1 MSEIPDYE
9 DTRDFKF
16 EIPSTSAV
24 QPTRLELDDKLKFR
38 CHRGV
43 SCWNE
48 CCSRADVTLAP
59 YDILRLK
66 EATGLDTT
74 ELLKKHTVP
83 FELDAHGVPG
93 LKLRTN
99 DDGACLFMTDEGCS
113 VYENRPTA
121 CRYYPSG
128 LLAMKSISEATDE
141 RHFLLIKEDHCKGHD
156 EDHTQ
161 TIAEYRKEQGVEEYD
176 VLNHQWY
183 QIILKKKSTGPTIG
197 KPSDMSLQM
206 FFMASY
212 DMDRFRRFVM
222 SDAFIKMYDLDNEE
236 YEILE
241 KDDIALMN
249 FGFKLMKQVFF
260 GEMVIK
266 EREGAWDKR
275 VEERRD
281 ILAFRKQAEIS
292 EHQRKADEAREASLN
307 SDKDD

>member
-1 MSEIPDYE
+1 MSDKNNF
-9 DTRDFKF
+9 TF
-16 EIPSTSAV
+16 ELPHSSPVEPI
-24 QPTRLELDDKLKFR
+24 RLELEDKLKFR

-59 YDILRLK
+59 YDIIRLK
-66 EATGLDTT
+66 NALGMDST
-74 ELLKKHTVP
+74 EFLKNHTVP
-83 FELDAHGVPG
+83 FELDAHSVPG
-93 LKLRTN
+93 LKLRT
-99 DDGACLFMTDEGCS
+99 DDSGACLFMKEEGCS

-128 LLAMKSISEATDE
+128 LLSMKSITEATAE
-141 RHFLLIKEDHCKGHD
+141 QHYLLIKEKHCKGHE
-156 EDHTQ
+156 EDQVQ

-197 KPSDMSLQM
+197 KPSEMSLQM

-212 DMDRFRRFVM
+212 DLDRFRRFVM
-222 SDAFIKMYDLDNEE
+222 SDAFIKMYDLDDEE
-236 YEILE
+236 YSELE

-260 GEMVIK
+260 GELTIK
-266 EREGAWDKR
+266 ERQGAWDKR
-275 VEERRD
+275 VEERRE
-281 ILAFRKQAEIS
+281 ILEYRRQAEIA
-292 EHQRKADEAREASLN
+292 EHQRRQEEARTASLD
-307 SDKDD
+307 SGIDD

>member
-1 MSEIPDYE
+1 MSELEDYE
-9 DTRDFKF
+9 DKRSYKF
-16 EIPSTSAV
+16 DVPSSGTV
-24 QPTRLELDDKLKFR
+24 EPTRLELEDKLKFR

-66 EATGLDTT
+66 DATGMDST
-74 ELLKKHTVP
+74 EFLKAHTVP

-93 LKLRTN
+93 LKLRT
-99 DDGACLFMTDEGCS
+99 DDSGACLFMKEEGCS

-141 RHFLLIKEDHCKGHD
+141 RHFLLVKEDHCKGHD
-156 EDHTQ
+156 EDTIQ
-161 TIAEYRKEQGVEEYD
+161 TIGEYRAAQGVEEYD
-176 VLNHQWY
+176 VENHAWY

-197 KPSDMSLQM
+197 RPSEMSLQM

-212 DMDRFRRFVM
+212 DNDRFRRFVM
-222 SDAFIKMYDLDNEE
+222 SDAFIKMYDLDDEE
-236 YEILE
+236 YASLE
-241 KDDIALMN
+241 KDDIALMK

-260 GEMVIK
+260 
-266 EREGAWDKR
+266 W
-275 VEERRD
+275 
-281 ILAFRKQAEIS
+281 
-292 EHQRKADEAREASLN
+292 
-307 SDKDD
+307 